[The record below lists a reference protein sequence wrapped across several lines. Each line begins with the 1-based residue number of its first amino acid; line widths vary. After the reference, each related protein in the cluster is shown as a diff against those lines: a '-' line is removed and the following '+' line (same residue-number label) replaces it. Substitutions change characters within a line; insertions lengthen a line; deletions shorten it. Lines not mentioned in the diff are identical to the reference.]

1 MQHPDPDSVS
11 FFLEISKNPVI
22 NGISFLIGFVGFVLA
37 IIFYIKSK
45 KLKKPIYWMKTFELL
60 KGEEKFSK
68 MSILYEGAKVN
79 TVSLTKVVFFNAGN
93 ETIDSGDIAQND
105 PLRIEI
111 GGGTKILDKDIIYVK
126 NKANNFRLEET
137 GQNNILNIQFDYLD
151 KEEGGVFQ
159 ITHTGASPD
168 AINLKGS
175 IKGVSHILKRKN
187 NGKLF
192 YDICFSAIIMML
204 AFFVTNT
211 RFHWPLKFSIYAI
224 IVSILW
230 IMFSKFPSGSVT
242 RKYDNKI

>member
-1 MQHPDPDSVS
+1 
-11 FFLEISKNPVI
+11 
-22 NGISFLIGFVGFVLA
+22 
-37 IIFYIKSK
+37 
-45 KLKKPIYWMKTFELL
+45 MKTFELL

-68 MSILYEGAKVN
+68 MSILYESTKVD

-137 GQNNILNIQFDYLD
+137 EQNNILNIQFDYLD

-192 YDICFSAIIMML
+192 YDICFSAIIMIL
-204 AFFVTNT
+204 AFFVTGS
-211 RFHWPLKFSIYAI
+211 RFRWPIKFSIYAI
-224 IVSILW
+224 FVSILW
-230 IMFSKFPSGSVT
+230 IMFSKFPSKSLT
-242 RKYDNKI
+242 HKYDSKI